1 MYCPECGAK
10 NRDAAYYCMSCGKE
24 IPVESAGLLTVES
37 KALPRTKMK
46 KSGLETGTL
55 LEDRYRI
62 VTQLGS
68 GGMGKLYLA
77 DDTRMN
83 FPVVIKQMSHSY
95 QTDEKLGYLE
105 KRFLSEA
112 QLLFRLKHRSLP
124 RVVDYF
130 NKERSSYIIMEYV
143 AGENLSQFTAG
154 KENARLGVDECFLLM
169 QKTLDILIYL
179 HNQTPPVIHRDIKP
193 GNLMLDS
200 DGEVML
206 VDFGL
211 ARPLPKG
218 KQATARVGTYGFA
231 SPEHQTGKVSTSS
244 DLYSFGATFHTLL
257 SGENPKERLPFTFP
271 PLSQY
276 RDDIPSDL
284 QLIFDRLLEF
294 KAANRYQK
302 AEDVQKDLQNIK
314 EEFAEISTS
323 LLKSGNSGKIPGKA
337 KDEPST
343 VVGDDK
349 GWADEETVI
358 EGNGQGI

>member
-1 MYCPECGAK
+1 MYCPECGAN
-10 NRDAAYYCMSCGKE
+10 NRDAASFCMKCGKE
-24 IPVESAGLLTVES
+24 IHMESSGSPAKSAEAAGNISAPEPGS
-37 KALPRTKMK
+37 
-46 KSGLETGTL
+46 L
-55 LEDRYRI
+55 LEGRYRI
-62 VTQLGS
+62 VTRLGS
-68 GGMGKLYLA
+68 GGMGRLYLA

-83 FPVVIKQMSHSY
+83 FPVVIKQMNHSY
-95 QTDEKLGYLE
+95 QTEEKLGYLE

-130 NKERSSYIIMEYV
+130 NKEHSSYIIMEYV
-143 AGENLSQFTAG
+143 AGENLSQFVAN
-154 KENARLGVDECFLLM
+154 KENGRLGVDECFLLM
-169 QKTLDILIYL
+169 RKTLDILIYL
-179 HNQTPPVIHRDIKP
+179 HNQTPPIIHRDIKP

-211 ARPLPKG
+211 ARHLPKG

-231 SPEHQTGKVSTSS
+231 SPEHQTGKVSTAS
-244 DLYSFGATFHTLL
+244 DLYSFGATFHALL
-257 SGENPKERLPFTFP
+257 SGENPKARLPFTFP

-276 RDDIPSDL
+276 RDDIPPEL

-294 KAANRYQK
+294 KMANRYQK
-302 AEDVQKDLQNIK
+302 AEDVQKDLLNIK
-314 EEFAEISTS
+314 GEFAEIPDT
-323 LLKSGNSGKIPGKA
+323 LLKPEKPGKKSGRGDKS

-343 VVGDDK
+343 VIGDDK

-358 EGNGQGI
+358 EGG

>member
-1 MYCPECGAK
+1 MFCPECGAN
-10 NRDAAYYCMSCGKE
+10 NRDAASFCMKCGRKIPKE
-24 IPVESAGLLTVES
+24 SLGSITVDSGNSSEG
-37 KALPRTKMK
+37 KMEKTALEP
-46 KSGLETGTL
+46 GIL
-55 LEDRYRI
+55 LEGRYRI
-62 VTQLGS
+62 VARLGS
-68 GGMGKLYLA
+68 GGMGKLFLA

-95 QTDEKLGYLE
+95 QTDEKISYLE

-130 NKERSSYIIMEYV
+130 NKEHSSYIIMEYV
-143 AGENLSQFTAG
+143 AGENLSQFAAN
-154 KENARLGVDECFLLM
+154 KENNRLSVDECFLLM

-179 HNQTPPVIHRDIKP
+179 HNQSPPVIHRDIKP

-200 DGEVML
+200 KGEVFL

-211 ARPLPKG
+211 ARFLPEG

-244 DLYSFGATFHTLL
+244 DLYSLGATFHTLL

-271 PLSQY
+271 PLNQY
-276 RDDIPSDL
+276 REDVSPEL
-284 QLIFDRLLEF
+284 QSIFDRLLEF
-294 KAANRYQK
+294 KVTNRYQK
-302 AEDVQKDLQNIK
+302 AEDVRKDLQDISD
-314 EEFAEISTS
+314 EFAEVSPS
-323 LLKSGNSGKIPGKA
+323 MLKPHHSEKSDKP

-343 VVGDDK
+343 VIGDDK

-358 EGNGQGI
+358 EGS